1 MSKSVLIVDDEEAT
15 REILQIILEMTGYQV
30 YSAEDGEDALEKV
43 ANHLPDIILLDMMMP
58 KMDGL
63 TVCRHLRDQPQT
75 AHLPIIILSGNSF
88 DRVER
93 QSLAAG
99 ANCFLAKPIDPEDL
113 LAHMEQLLMP
123 S

>member
-30 YSAEDGEDALEKV
+30 FSAEDGADALEKV
-43 ANHLPDIILLDMMMP
+43 ADHLPDIILLDMMMP

-63 TVCRHLRDQPQT
+63 T
-75 AHLPIIILSGNSF
+75 HLPIIILSGNSF